1 MTKIYNGKLMTLYK
15 RVFKYIGR
23 RNSLIIDNSKW
34 IEKYKHYNIKIGKG
48 WEHVTRKIKIDT
60 QM

>member
-1 MTKIYNGKLMTLYK
+1 MESLCLYIK
-15 RVFKYIGR
+15 KYLNICR

-34 IEKYKHYNIKIGKG
+34 IEKDKHYNIKIDEG
-48 WEHVTRKIKIDT
+48 WKHVTRKNKIDT